1 MASETAWRSKAA
13 QGFSQL
19 GVGLLIGALLAGL
32 LGQGAV
38 LWAGLAAAA
47 ALMAAYAL
55 RRGIHKRLPE
65 VVRPIKPEVPPAVRQ
80 LFERLPDPMLLVE
93 LNGKAL
99 FANRAMREI
108 VGTSVEHKHI
118 SALLRMPSVLQ
129 ALKKTT
135 ESGEPVSVEFAVRV
149 PVERYFLAHVA
160 RVGLEPA
167 AVVLMLHD
175 LTALKRAEQTRV
187 DFVANASHELRTP
200 LAAVTGFIET
210 LKGPARDDVEA
221 RESFLDIM
229 LVEAMRMRRL
239 IDDLLSLSR
248 IEMNEHVAP
257 QGGVAGEKL
266 VCDAVRALDPLA
278 QAEKATVTIHAEPDL
293 PDIAGDRDELMQ
305 LAQNLIHNA
314 IKYGREG
321 GRVDISLKR
330 TPGSGRGAEALV
342 AIAIHDNGE
351 GIAQDVIPRLTER
364 FYRVDIKRSRE
375 KGGTGLGLA
384 IVKHIVNRHGGRL
397 QIESVLGE
405 GSTFTVFLPVLRRTD
420 GPVATNS
427 VPHGAPA
434 SVTAPAVSAGVI

>member
-1 MASETAWRSKAA
+1 MASEAAWRSKAA
-13 QGFSQL
+13 QGFSQI

-32 LGQGAV
+32 LGQGAG

-47 ALMAAYAL
+47 ALLAAYAL
-55 RRGIHKRLPE
+55 RRGAQKRLPE
-65 VVRPIKPEVPPAVRQ
+65 VAVPAKPDVPPAVRQ

-118 SALLRMPSVLQ
+118 SALLRMPGVLE
-129 ALKKTT
+129 AVRKTS
-135 ESGEPVSVEFAVRV
+135 ESGEPASVEFAVRV

-160 RVGLEPA
+160 RVGLDPA
-167 AVVLMLHD
+167 VVVLMLHD

-210 LKGPARDDVEA
+210 LKGPARDDAEA

-229 LVEAMRMRRL
+229 LVESMRMRRL

-257 QGGVAGEKL
+257 KGGISGEKL
-266 VCDAVRALDPLA
+266 VRDVVAALDPLI
-278 QAEKATVTIHAEPDL
+278 QAEKATVTVRAEPDL

-321 GRVDISLKR
+321 GQIDITLKR
-330 TPGSGRGAEALV
+330 TPGAGRGAEALV

-364 FYRVDIKRSRE
+364 FYRVDVKRSRE

-405 GSTFTVFLPVLRRTD
+405 GSTFTVFLPVLRRVNEDVSTQTPAAERAD
-420 GPVATNS
+420 PAETTGTS
-427 VPHGAPA
+427 A
-434 SVTAPAVSAGVI
+434 SVI